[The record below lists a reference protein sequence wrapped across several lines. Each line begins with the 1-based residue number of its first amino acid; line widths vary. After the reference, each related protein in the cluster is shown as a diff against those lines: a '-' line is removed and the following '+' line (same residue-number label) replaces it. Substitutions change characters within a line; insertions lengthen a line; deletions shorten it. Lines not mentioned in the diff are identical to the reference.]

1 MKPTSSALAVSAL
14 LTGSLFLRANA
25 LAQEAQAPKTETA
38 QPAAVSDPSRP
49 TSSNRWES
57 LPRMT
62 AYRCLAEA
70 LGTASDPQTGAPLR
84 RSVDPET
91 GKALCPPTQPSTGEP
106 KR

>member
-1 MKPTSSALAVSAL
+1 MKPAPSAFAVSAFV
-14 LTGSLFLRANA
+14 TGSLFLSADA
-25 LAQEAQAPKTETA
+25 LAQSAQSPRIEKATPSA
-38 QPAAVSDPSRP
+38 VPAAPSP
-49 TSSNRWES
+49 TSSNPWES

-91 GKALCPPTQPSTGEP
+91 GKPICPPVEPSIDKPT
-106 KR
+106 R

>member
-1 MKPTSSALAVSAL
+1 MKPTPSAFAVSAL
-14 LTGSLFLRANA
+14 LTGSLFFATDA
-25 LAQEAQAPKTETA
+25 LAQSVQPSNAQKA
-38 QPAAVSDPSRP
+38 QPAAVSAPSRP

-70 LGTASDPQTGAPLR
+70 LGTASDPQTGAPVR

-91 GKALCPPTQPSTGEP
+91 GKPLCPPPPSTGEP
-106 KR
+106 QR

>member
-1 MKPTSSALAVSAL
+1 MKPTPSAFFATAL
-14 LTGSLFLRANA
+14 LTGGLFFSTDAFAQSIQPPNA
-25 LAQEAQAPKTETA
+25 EKV
-38 QPAAVSDPSRP
+38 QPVAVSDPSRP

-70 LGTASDPQTGAPLR
+70 LGTASDPQTGAPLQ

-91 GKALCPPTQPSTGEP
+91 GKALCPPTQPSTGKP
-106 KR
+106 QR